1 LPAKTLT
8 AMQRAARKHRIV
20 VAARLHREALARLDA
35 LFELEHCASPDA
47 AQSIP
52 HAAGLMLS
60 QEDELPPA
68 FLDKASRL
76 QAVGLTGQGAGR
88 MNLAAMTNAGI
99 RVTHAPLEGNAL
111 IAQALW
117 RSLERALNAR
127 ALEQAESAVPMRA
140 LRRSSPAGHPKRL
153 SIRFAGDGPVT
164 LELAA
169 LAREAGFHCAST
181 RLEQDEAAAC
191 EASAHVLVLVEE
203 SVAPAAASIG
213 VTSMGDSSPSHPD
226 VIDLRTERQRH
237 AMPDA
242 LCALRDQ
249 LAVDGLIAAIGM
261 GRDSFHPRFL
271 LNPEVCSLSCC

>member
-1 LPAKTLT
+1 
-8 AMQRAARKHRIV
+8 MQRAARRHRII
-20 VAARLHREALARLDA
+20 VATRLHDEALARLDM
-35 LFELEHCASPDA
+35 LFELERCASPGE
-47 AQSIP
+47 AQSIH

-68 FLDKASRL
+68 FLGKASRL
-76 QAVGLTGQGAGR
+76 QAVGLTGRGAGR
-88 MNLAAMTNAGI
+88 MNLAAMTDAGI

-127 ALEQAESAVPMRA
+127 ALEQGAWPPSFRSLRA
-140 LRRSSPAGHPKRL
+140 SSSSSTGRPKRL
-153 SIRFAGDGPVT
+153 SIRFAGNGPVT

-169 LAREAGFHCAST
+169 LAREAGFQCASV
-181 RLEQDEAAAC
+181 RLEQDEAAASK
-191 EASAHVLVLVEE
+191 AGAHVLVLVEE
-203 SVAPAAASIG
+203 SLDLAAASGG
-213 VTSMGDSSPSHPD
+213 VTQVGHSSPSHPD
-226 VIDLRTERQRH
+226 IIDLRTERQRH

-242 LCALRDQ
+242 LRALRDQ